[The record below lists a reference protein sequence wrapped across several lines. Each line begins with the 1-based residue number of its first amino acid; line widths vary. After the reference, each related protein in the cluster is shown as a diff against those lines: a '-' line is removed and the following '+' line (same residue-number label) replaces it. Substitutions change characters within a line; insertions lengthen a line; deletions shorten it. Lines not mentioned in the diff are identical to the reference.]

1 MTKKNLAMMKKFFVN
16 LFLPLFLVNMS
27 VAQKNADC
35 VKAKEICK
43 KGTHEILKAEGE
55 GKEKFEA
62 FPTPCFMGGVGTEN
76 GNGEKNATWIKVKIA
91 KSGSLKFTIR
101 PMKFDDDL
109 DFVVY
114 KLSGGNCSDKKI
126 IRCCASG
133 DKDAYSYCMGPTGLR
148 DGENDVMENPG
159 CSGDNNGYLKPI
171 NAKEGDWFVILVS
184 NVSSAGQGFS
194 IRLYG
199 TCMLPCDEEKKPKEE
214 PQKAQKDEPTVAE
227 PIATTAPTAPVKE
240 DLQEIEGRKLTLKKT
255 LTMQNRRISMKVWD
269 NSIEDGDIISI
280 YVNGKKKY
288 SNIYLTTKPQEFLL
302 DLQPGENTITAH
314 AESFGKSEPNTA
326 AIKVSDGKNEQLLT
340 LSASKN
346 QEEMI
351 KIVVE

>member
-1 MTKKNLAMMKKFFVN
+1 MKKIFLNQFIF
-16 LFLPLFLVNMS
+16 LFITTFS
-27 VAQKNADC
+27 FAQKNADC
-35 VKAKEICK
+35 IKAKEICK
-43 KGTHEILKAEGE
+43 KGTHEFSKADGE
-55 GKEKFEA
+55 GKDIYEA
-62 FPTPCFMGGVGTEN
+62 FPSPCFMGGVGTEN
-76 GNGEKNATWIKVKIA
+76 GNGEKNSTWIKVKIA
-91 KSGSLKFTIR
+91 KSGALKFTIR
-101 PMKFDDDL
+101 PTKTDDDL

-114 KLSGGNCSDKKI
+114 KVSGGNCSDKKI

-148 DGENDVMENPG
+148 DGESDVMENPG
-159 CSGDNNGYLKPI
+159 CGGDNNGYLKPI
-171 NAKEGDWFVILVS
+171 NAKEGDYFVILVS
-184 NVSSAGQGFS
+184 NVSSSGQGFS

-214 PQKAQKDEPTVAE
+214 PKPQEPKVEPKPQEPAVA
-227 PIATTAPTAPVKE
+227 ATETPVK
-240 DLQEIEGRKLTLKKT
+240 DNSQEIEGRKLTLKKT
-255 LTMQNRRISMKVWD
+255 LMMQNRRISLKVWD
-269 NSIEDGDIISI
+269 NSIEDGDVISI

-302 DLQPGENTITAH
+302 DLLPGENTITAH

-326 AIKVSDGKNEQLLT
+326 AIKISDGKTEQLLT

-351 KIVVE
+351 KVVIE

>member
-1 MTKKNLAMMKKFFVN
+1 MKK
-16 LFLPLFLVNMS
+16 LFLSQFILLFIATIS
-27 VAQKNADC
+27 FAQKNADC
-35 VKAKEICK
+35 IKAKEICK
-43 KGTHEILKAEGE
+43 KGTHDIQIADGE
-55 GKEKFEA
+55 GKDKSEA

-76 GNGEKNATWIKVKIA
+76 GNGEKNSTWIKVKIA
-91 KSGSLKFTIR
+91 KSGSLKFTLR
-101 PMKFDDDL
+101 PKKTDDDL

-114 KLSGGNCSDKKI
+114 KVSGGNCSDKKI

-148 DGENDVMENPG
+148 DGESDVMENPG
-159 CSGDNNGYLKPI
+159 CTNDNNGYLKPI
-171 NAKEGDWFVILVS
+171 NAKEGDYFVILVS

-214 PQKAQKDEPTVAE
+214 PKPKE
-227 PIATTAPTAPVKE
+227 PIAEPKPKEPIADEPVVAEK
-240 DLQEIEGRKLTLKKT
+240 DNSQEIEGRKLTLKKT
-255 LTMQNRRISMKVWD
+255 LKMQNRRISLKVWD
-269 NSIEDGDIISI
+269 NSIEDGDVISI

-302 DLQPGENTITAH
+302 DLQPGENTIAAH

-326 AIKVSDGKNEQLLT
+326 AIKISDGKTEQLLT
-340 LSASKN
+340 LSASKA
-346 QEEMI
+346 QEEMV
-351 KIVVE
+351 KILVE